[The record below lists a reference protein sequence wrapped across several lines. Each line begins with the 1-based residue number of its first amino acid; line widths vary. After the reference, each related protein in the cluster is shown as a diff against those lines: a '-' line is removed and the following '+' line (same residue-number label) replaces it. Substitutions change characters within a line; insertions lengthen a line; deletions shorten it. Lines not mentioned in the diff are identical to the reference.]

1 MQSIRRSILNADGV
15 RGDDV
20 CHDREI
26 ERDRPREGGRM
37 RWRERER
44 RGAERKGAERRGE
57 DKCETERE
65 R

>member
-1 MQSIRRSILNADGV
+1 MNADGV

-37 RWRERER
+37 RWRERE
-44 RGAERKGAERRGE
+44 ERSGEERSGEERRRQVR
-57 DKCETERE
+57 D
-65 R
+65 